1 MLKRLICAI
10 LVLAMAGSLWYV
22 ASINYDSQFAETAED
37 TKVSE
42 EGQEAEGAPVYTD
55 DGSLTLWYTDEA
67 LTDYLTGVA
76 LSFEQD
82 RGVKV
87 NVILKDGVQFL
98 EAINENSLT
107 EPKDRTEALCDLYI
121 TSHDNLLKAYL
132 AGLAAVVNDPDGIL
146 SPELYPQT
154 ALNAVSCYDHY
165 VAYPLY
171 YETNFFLY
179 NKTYMASIA
188 QNRIEAEADMA
199 EGEEATKELEENGA
213 PKEDAREIKTDEG
226 EDAGGA
232 GDEDAET
239 GDGSEE
245 AVEEEDYDPMG
256 EEDSLAD
263 QEVLDR
269 LATMIPA
276 TIEDIKTFANNYD
289 APEAVESV
297 FKWDVSDIFYNY
309 FFVGNYM
316 EVGGPNGDNAAVFN
330 IYNKQ
335 AVECLAAYQAMN
347 QFFSIDTKVDDYNRI
362 LQDFIDGKM
371 VFTVATTDAIA
382 RIHEAQRNGEFNFE
396 YGVSTLPDISSLLKA
411 RGLSVTDAVA
421 INGYSEKQTDANK
434 FATYL
439 VNYKASDLYM
449 KSGKVSCCKSVEY
462 EDAEIA
468 NVMNEYERSMPLP
481 KMVEASNYW
490 VQLEIAFTKVWKG
503 GDPDEVLKELSD
515 TIGAQIEEIKANLPT
530 QESINAG
537 AGKFVQ

>member
-87 NVILKDGVQFL
+87 NVVLKDGVQFL
-98 EAINENSLT
+98 EAINENSLAGP
-107 EPKDRTEALCDLYI
+107 EDRTEPLCDLYI

-199 EGEEATKELEENGA
+199 EGEEATKELEEKGA
-213 PKEDAREIKTDEG
+213 PKEDAKEIKTDEG
-226 EDAGGA
+226 DDAGDA

-239 GDGSEE
+239 GGDSEE
-245 AVEEEDYDPMG
+245 PVIEEDYDPMG

-362 LQDFIDGKM
+362 LQ
-371 VFTVATTDAIA
+371 
-382 RIHEAQRNGEFNFE
+382 
-396 YGVSTLPDISSLLKA
+396 
-411 RGLSVTDAVA
+411 
-421 INGYSEKQTDANK
+421 
-434 FATYL
+434 
-439 VNYKASDLYM
+439 
-449 KSGKVSCCKSVEY
+449 
-462 EDAEIA
+462 
-468 NVMNEYERSMPLP
+468 
-481 KMVEASNYW
+481 
-490 VQLEIAFTKVWKG
+490 
-503 GDPDEVLKELSD
+503 
-515 TIGAQIEEIKANLPT
+515 
-530 QESINAG
+530 
-537 AGKFVQ
+537 